1 MQASRAFGALQK
13 AVFMDRDLKM
23 ETKCSV
29 QWRIQGGAWGAQ
41 APPLALGTDF
51 YAQDYNH

>member
-1 MQASRAFGALQK
+1 MKLGMQCGIHINVVHHGVELLSL
-13 AVFMDRDLKM
+13 
-23 ETKCSV
+23 

-51 YAQDYNH
+51 YAQDYNQ